1 MLSFGQYEYTKI
13 LTEFWP
19 NLLYYN
25 CYIEDIL
32 EIWVPSPNTN
42 RNTWEYFKEKSNN
55 WGTLKRV
62 TKAPS
67 TRVQF
72 LDLDIKLENSAI
84 SIETYQKSMNL
95 SLFIL
100 PLSAHPPSCFK
111 GLICG
116 ELRWYWV
123 QNTPEKFQELLPSFI
138 QWLLDWGHT
147 LQTLTPLLT
156 QAAMI
161 EDQKALSYTSTA
173 NTPDKPNIL
182 YIYWQHHPDGL
193 QQSGIRQT
201 YEKVSQSYLP
211 FDNMRV
217 AVSRPKNLR
226 DILTKTALQLPQNI
240 EIHDLL
246 RLQRNPIRHER
257 R

>member
-1 MLSFGQYEYTKI
+1 
-13 LTEFWP
+13 
-19 NLLYYN
+19 LLYYN

-95 SLFIL
+95 YLFIL

-116 ELRWYWV
+116 ELR
-123 QNTPEKFQELLPSFI
+123 
-138 QWLLDWGHT
+138 
-147 LQTLTPLLT
+147 
-156 QAAMI
+156 
-161 EDQKALSYTSTA
+161 
-173 NTPDKPNIL
+173 
-182 YIYWQHHPDGL
+182 
-193 QQSGIRQT
+193 
-201 YEKVSQSYLP
+201 
-211 FDNMRV
+211 
-217 AVSRPKNLR
+217 
-226 DILTKTALQLPQNI
+226 
-240 EIHDLL
+240 
-246 RLQRNPIRHER
+246 
-257 R
+257 